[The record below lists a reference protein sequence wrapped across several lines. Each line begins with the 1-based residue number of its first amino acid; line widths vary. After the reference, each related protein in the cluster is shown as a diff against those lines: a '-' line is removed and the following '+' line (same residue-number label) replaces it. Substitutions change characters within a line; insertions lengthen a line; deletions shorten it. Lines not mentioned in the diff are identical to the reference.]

1 MSIIEQ
7 ATKRLEELKR
17 AGVSVPWT
25 AAGMAQSDVQR
36 QVESQ
41 VPPNGAAGHKSA
53 APTVETAI
61 RRHEV
66 ASKAAVKAVPREMR
80 PAAAREKPHATVTI
94 DLERLERLGY
104 LVPTQTRSLLADEFG
119 HIKRPLLKNA
129 RGSDAAA
136 ERLSLIMVTSA
147 LPGEGKTFCAINL
160 AMSMSVEIDTSVLL
174 VDADVMRPEA
184 MKRLGVQAQKGLLD
198 LLTDRHLEL
207 SDVVL
212 QTNLPKLAVLPSGT
226 RNRISTELLASEA
239 METLLVSLAERY
251 ADRIV
256 IFDAPPLLVT
266 SEAKVL
272 AEQLGQVVLV
282 VEAASTPRKAVL
294 QAISAL
300 EHCPVVMSV
309 LNKAPESTGDLG
321 YGYYY

>member
-7 ATKRLEELKR
+7 ATKRLEELER
-17 AGVSVPWT
+17 AGVSVPWA
-25 AAGMAQSDVQR
+25 AAGMAQRDVQR
-36 QVESQ
+36 HVESQ
-41 VPPNGAAGHKSA
+41 VSPNGASGHESA
-53 APTVETAI
+53 VPTVETAI
-61 RRHEV
+61 RRHE
-66 ASKAAVKAVPREMR
+66 AAVNATAKAVPQEAR
-80 PAAAREKPHATVTI
+80 PEAVREKPHATVTI

-119 HIKRPLLKNA
+119 HIKRPLLKNT
-129 RGSDAAA
+129 RISDAAA

-160 AMSMSVEIDTSVLL
+160 ALSMSVEVDTSVLL

-212 QTNLPKLAVLPSGT
+212 QTNLPKLALLPSGT

-239 METLLVSLAERY
+239 MESLLVALAERY

-282 VEAASTPRKAVL
+282 VEAENTPRKAVL
-294 QAISAL
+294 QAIAAL

-309 LNKAPESTGDLG
+309 LNKAPESAGGLG